1 MDVELMR
8 ADPAGLNEIK
18 SASPETFNPREI
30 AIGTPAPFTAKLYY
44 RFVFKTYLTGT
55 HGSAF

>member
-30 AIGTPAPFTAKLYY
+30 AIGTPAPCEQSIKKSSQMFECA
-44 RFVFKTYLTGT
+44 
-55 HGSAF
+55 

>member
-1 MDVELMR
+1 MR

-30 AIGTPAPFTAKLYY
+30 AIGTPAPCEQSIEEFSN
-44 RFVFKTYLTGT
+44 V
-55 HGSAF
+55 